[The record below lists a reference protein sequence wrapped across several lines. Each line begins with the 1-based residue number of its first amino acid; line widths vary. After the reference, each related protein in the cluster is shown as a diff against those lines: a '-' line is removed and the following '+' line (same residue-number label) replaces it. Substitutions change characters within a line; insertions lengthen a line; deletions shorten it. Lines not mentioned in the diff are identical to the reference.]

1 MELEEILGYIFLVW
15 ILELSFLANIY
26 WQFCTKCVVSSLSE
40 GLLQETSSQGL
51 LEGCIRRSWDGSWS
65 FLSSLTFIDTSVP
78 NVGLDCFRRPP
89 LLRRQISW
97 IDLHILQVLPVALAY
112 NLLSSSALIPREP
125 FFWFYSTKVPK
136 QLRNQTLH
144 HAGMVP
150 GLDKNLA
157 REECQKLSLM
167 WQSIIYETKSS
178 SASSAFIFSSAS
190 KRGFHLVSFIK
201 PNFQN
206 CCAKTSVQEWI
217 QYLEQISKNRA
228 AFKLLR
234 WHVNRCLLSSP
245 ASRNLQFHSMWG
257 STKNT
262 QHDKIA
268 CTCKELSA
276 SYCIKFI
283 HSLAA

>member
-1 MELEEILGYIFLVW
+1 MCSFIAFGRLATGDIFARLVRGVHQKVLGWL
-15 ILELSFLANIY
+15 LELSFLANIY
-26 WQFCTKCVVSSLSE
+26 WYFCAKCWARLLSIGSLCSN
-40 GLLQETSSQGL
+40 LA
-51 LEGCIRRSWDGSWS
+51 
-65 FLSSLTFIDTSVP
+65 V
-78 NVGLDCFRRPP
+78 RRPP